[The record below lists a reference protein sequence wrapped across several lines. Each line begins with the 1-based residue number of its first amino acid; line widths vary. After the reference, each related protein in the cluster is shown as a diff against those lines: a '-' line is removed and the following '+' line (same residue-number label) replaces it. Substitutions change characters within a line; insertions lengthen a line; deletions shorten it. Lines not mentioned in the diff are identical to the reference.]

1 MHACGHDVHVT
12 MLLGAAKLLKQ
23 RSSELQ
29 VNQQSHKTSRNN
41 NEELKVPYWCLG
53 VLVQKMKVL
62 T

>member
-41 NEELKVPYWCLG
+41 SEELKVPYWCLG